1 MINPKFQLTPIVR
14 FSRPVLSPLFDIDSY
29 KASQYAQYPQGMT
42 KLYSYFESRLGEGF
56 KKIVMF
62 GLQYIIKT
70 ILSVRVTHEEVTT
83 AKAFFM
89 EHMGC
94 FNEEG
99 WRYIVDVHG
108 GYLPLEIRAI
118 PEGTVIERSNCLFS
132 IESLDENVA
141 WLPQYIETLIVR
153 NWAMINVA
161 TISYHMKAK
170 LIEAFEKSSDA
181 DAKSEVLFKLH
192 DFGSRGAYCQ
202 EAAAIGGMG
211 HLVNF
216 MGSDTIVAIKTAQE
230 VYNTNAMLAYSIA
243 AMEHS
248 TVTSWGRNGEASAFE
263 NHIRTFAKNYSGT
276 SQFLAMVVDSYDM
289 ENAVRNI
296 IGKQLKELIVNSGST
311 IVVRPDSGVP
321 AESVVS
327 CLKWLDESFGT
338 TVNSKGYKVLASCV
352 RVIQGDGINMESLP
366 EIVEAV
372 EDAGFSIENVAFGMG
387 GGLLQKH
394 DRDTFRFAQKC
405 AYIEVLGEGRG
416 VQKMPKTD
424 PSKASK
430 KGRLKVVREGDGYIT
445 IADDKIDSRPDV
457 LETVYIYN
465 RKWGHNV
472 PLVREFTMDEIRQRT
487 GLW

>member
-1 MINPKFQLTPIVR
+1 MNPNFKLTPIVR
-14 FSRPVLSPLFDIDSY
+14 FSRPDLSPLFDIDSY
-29 KASQYAQYPQGMT
+29 KASQYAQYPADMT
-42 KLYSYFESRLGEGF
+42 KLYSYFESRLGDGF

-70 ILSVRVTHEEVTT
+70 ILSVRVTHEEVTE

-108 GYLPLEIRAI
+108 GYLPLEIKAI

-132 IESLDENVA
+132 IESLDKNVA

-153 NWAMINVA
+153 NWATINVA
-161 TISYHMKAK
+161 TISYQMKVK
-170 LIEAFEKSSDA
+170 LLEAFEKSSDA

-202 EAAAIGGMG
+202 EAASIGGMG

-216 MGSDTIVAIKTAQE
+216 MGSDTVSAIKTAQS
-230 VYNTNAMLAYSIA
+230 VYNTNDMLAYSIA

-248 TVTSWGRNGEASAFE
+248 TVTSWGRDGEKAAFE
-263 NHIRTFAKNYSGT
+263 NHIRKFAKNYGGS

-289 ENAVRNI
+289 ENAVKNI
-296 IGKQLKELIVNSGST
+296 IGVQLKDLIVNSGST

-327 CLKWLDESFGT
+327 CLKWLDESFGS
-338 TVNSKGYKVLASCV
+338 TVNSKGYKVLSSCV

-405 AYIEVLGEGRG
+405 AYIEILGVGRD

-430 KGRLKVVREGDGYIT
+430 KGRLKVVREGDGYVT
-445 IADDKIDSRPDV
+445 IADDKKDSRPDE
-457 LETVYIYN
+457 LQTVYFYN
-465 RKWGHNV
+465 RLWGHDV
-472 PLVREFTMDEIRQRT
+472 PLVREFTMDEVRKNT